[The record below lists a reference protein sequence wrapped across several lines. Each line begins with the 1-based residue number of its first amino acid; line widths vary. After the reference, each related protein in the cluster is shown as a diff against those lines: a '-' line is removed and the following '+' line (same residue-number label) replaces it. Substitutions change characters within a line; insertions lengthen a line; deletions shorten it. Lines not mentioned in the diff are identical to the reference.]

1 MRDIFESWVRE
12 RYFCT
17 DYSFNRT
24 ADNIYYNAVSRKGQG
39 GNIEDEAGVQ
49 MLWEAYRAGAKLQ
62 RESDATLVERGMG
75 DIGVGRKVAGAIRRN
90 E

>member
-1 MRDIFESWVRE
+1 MRDAFESWVRE

-24 ADNIYYNAVSRKGQG
+24 ADNIYYNSVSKVGPN
-39 GNIEDEAGVQ
+39 GNAEDMAGVQ
-49 MLWEAYRAGAKLQ
+49 MLWEAYRAGAGFQ
-62 RESDATLVERGMG
+62 RESDATMVERGMG

-90 E
+90 K